1 MNTRMY
7 PRTLAEA
14 FPKTPEYASAVERPR
29 GEPRGWW
36 AAVVCIAIVGAVLV
50 WVTR

>member
-7 PRTLAEA
+7 PRTLQQA
-14 FPKTPEYASAVERPR
+14 FPKTPEYACAVERPR
-29 GEPRGWW
+29 GETPMWW
-36 AAVVCIAIVGAVLV
+36 AAVICIAIVGGILV